1 MVRTLYE
8 KYGLTPEFI
17 KSQKD
22 ISKVLYGGKK
32 TKNGPRKK
40 DRYMGKV
47 VKDAYVG
54 VYADNFE
61 TYMSIQNFSMF
72 CNIALKHASAIMA
85 TEVNAHMMGLGPL
98 DRPSQLLVEAF
109 NELHPLRVESK
120 NRFLAK
126 RQKEHERMLKEI
138 NGEASKA

>member
-8 KYGLTPEFI
+8 KYGLTPEFV

-22 ISKVLYGGKK
+22 VSKILNGGKK

-85 TEVNAHMMGLGPL
+85 TEVNAHMLGLGPL
-98 DRPSQLLVEAF
+98 VRPSRVVVEAF
-109 NELHPLRVESK
+109 NDLIPLRVES
-120 NRFLAK
+120 
-126 RQKEHERMLKEI
+126 
-138 NGEASKA
+138 